1 MPDQL
6 TLSTES
12 IEGIGPATA
21 ASLKRGDIH
30 TVGDLLRINS
40 VRIDE
45 VAGAKVSLER
55 VRSWCEMAALLQV
68 EGITPQWAEALNHAD
83 IRSVADLADEGLPSL
98 RKHFR
103 AAKKAGRIPEV
114 PKDAEICEM
123 LKDAAVISLTG
134 ALSATILGDGDR
146 PVAEA
151 AIRIG
156 RQTRVTDA
164 RGRFRVTRI
173 PLWTNPTMVV
183 THPEHRPGR
192 FRLGRLNPSHVVN
205 QQTFRVRPAPAGRP
219 SPSTVRMEVR
229 GEVLPPLGDGPIRAR
244 SVEREEL
251 IDGDV
256 LAVVEFSADRKRAKL
271 VSKLLVYEDG
281 VFRFPYAWFPVSELE
296 PGAKPGDCYL
306 LRRGELRATPMSP
319 VRLSTW
325 RAMLRAKR
333 TMGRPEGRT
342 ADQWV
347 EDAVEALAR
356 AGRRGR

>member
-1 MPDQL
+1 VDQL

-12 IEGIGPATA
+12 IEGIGPTTA
-21 ASLKRGDIH
+21 ARLKRGGIH
-30 TVGDLLRINS
+30 TVADLLRMSS
-40 VRIDE
+40 VRIHE
-45 VAGAKVSLER
+45 LAGANVSLDR
-55 VRSWCEMAALLQV
+55 VRSWCEMASFLQV
-68 EGITPQWAEALNHAD
+68 EVITPQWAEALNDAE
-83 IRSVADLADEGLPSL
+83 IRSVSDLAEEGLPSL

-103 AAKKAGRIPEV
+103 AAKKAGRIREV

-123 LKDAAVISLTG
+123 LKDAAVISCTG
-134 ALSATILGDGDR
+134 ALSAEILGDGDR
-146 PVAEA
+146 PVGEA
-151 AIRIG
+151 AIRVG

-173 PLWTNPTMVV
+173 PLWTNPTLVV

-192 FRLGRLNPSHVVN
+192 FRIGRLNPSHVVY

-219 SPSTVRMEVR
+219 SPSIVRMEVR

-251 IDGDV
+251 LDGDV
-256 LAVVEFSADRKRAKL
+256 LALVEFSADRKRAKL

-281 VFRFPYAWFPVSELE
+281 VFRFPFSWFPVSELE
-296 PGAKPGDCYL
+296 SGAKPGDCYF
-306 LRRGELRATPMSP
+306 LRQGELRATPMSP
-319 VRLSTW
+319 VGLNTW

-333 TMGRPEGRT
+333 TIGRSAGRT

-347 EDAVEALAR
+347 EDAIKALAR
-356 AGRRGR
+356 AGRHRR